1 MRQRLRILTAAGLSA
16 LLLVGCAASG
26 EKQGQTEYE
35 VYFLS
40 GEDANGAAVSA
51 QTCRVEEGEE
61 TIQVLLDQLL
71 AGPYESGQYSP
82 FPQGT
87 ELRSWTLEDG
97 VLTLDFSEPYGGISG
112 VDLTLANS
120 CLTLTLCQV
129 EPVEAVRVT
138 VEGETLPF
146 QNADA
151 LRPADLL
158 LSGAEEEPVYYTATL
173 WFPRTTG
180 EGLGVEYRQMMLI
193 EGDSLVN
200 MVFNAWLA
208 GPVSESLAGP
218 GVQDCFLLSGVAEG
232 EVCYLDL
239 SERFMD
245 LLQGT
250 ESEVRLRLYSLVNTM
265 ASNLEG
271 VSAVQLRVQGE
282 SLGSQAGLDLNLPL
296 EADPTLEK
304 S

>member
-1 MRQRLRILTAAGLSA
+1 MRQTFRAMTAALLSA
-16 LLLVGCAASG
+16 LLLAGCAG
-26 EKQGQTEYE
+26 PEGQTPQAEYQ
-35 VYFLS
+35 VYYLAS
-40 GEDANGAAVSA
+40 EDNGSAAVSA

-61 TIQVLLDQLL
+61 TIQILLDLL
-71 AGPYESGQYSP
+71 LQEPYESGQRSP

-87 ELRSWTLEDG
+87 ELRSWALEDG

-112 VDLTLANS
+112 IDLTLANS

-129 EPVEAVRVT
+129 EGVEAVRVT

-146 QNADA
+146 QQADA
-151 LRPADLL
+151 LRLSDLL

-173 WFPRTTG
+173 WFPRNSG
-180 EGLGVEYRQMMLI
+180 EGLGVEYRQMILI
-193 EGDSLVN
+193 EGDSLVGV
-200 MVFNAWLA
+200 VFNAWLA

-218 GVQDCFLLSGVAEG
+218 GIPDCFLISGVVEG
-232 EVCYLDL
+232 EICYLDL
-239 SERFMD
+239 SERFSD
-245 LLQGT
+245 LLSGP
-250 ESEVRLRLYSLVNTM
+250 EAEVRLRLYSLVNTI

-282 SLGSQAGLDLNLPL
+282 TLGRCAGLDLNLPL
-296 EADPTLEK
+296 EADPSLEK